1 MKAFKEKYE
10 SQGFDMT
17 PEMARMAQEQAD
29 RMIAAKKKE
38 KAALKAARDAK
49 LKSIGIDGSA
59 EFYVEKL
66 AEVKKIVESVEQLV
80 VKQAEEMLFQ
90 KLMLQKLLQ
99 SLQLWLR
106 HQKLQPRKLRL

>member
-10 SQGFDMT
+10 SQGFVMT
-17 PEMARMAQEQAD
+17 PEMARMAQKDIDEMMVV
-29 RMIAAKKKE
+29 RKKE

-49 LKSIGIDGSA
+49 LQSIGIDGCD
-59 EFYVEKL
+59 EFYMEKL
-66 AEVKKIVESVEQLV
+66 AEVKQIIDS
-80 VKQAEEMLFQ
+80 VKQFAVKEAEKMLELQ

-106 HQKLQPRKLRL
+106 HQKHHQR